1 MKLGLL
7 LTSGS
12 PTSEIETARKAEA
25 AGYNSVYT
33 VDFFASNALVR
44 LGAIAAVTK
53 TIRVGTGIANTFTR
67 SPMVLASAAL
77 DIDTISNGRL
87 NLGLGTGLQRMNE
100 EWYAVP
106 FGKPVTKVKEL
117 IALLREVFATTGLG
131 FKWDGEAWDVK
142 IPAYMRGG
150 GAKEIPIWLAAV
162 NRGMI
167 AAAGAV
173 ADGMVGHPVHS
184 RKWHEEVSLPLLK
197 DSAAAA
203 GRTEEACPVYPHLI
217 TAIHPDRDEA
227 IKDAKRQMGFSF
239 SVEHYHTILDIHGM
253 RDVGKAC
260 RSHLATYDFD
270 AMGECVPNELVDQIA
285 IACTPDEAAD
295 RLNEWRHI
303 TPEPMIF
310 LPSIGVSPERQT
322 EYLEQALALPG
333 KISG

>member
-12 PTSEIETARKAEA
+12 PRDEIETAKRAEE
-25 AGYNSVYT
+25 AGFNSVYT

-44 LGAIAAVTK
+44 LSAIAAVTEK
-53 TIRVGTGIANTFTR
+53 IRVGTGIANTFTR

-77 DIDTISNGRL
+77 DIDAISGGRL

-100 EWYAVP
+100 DWFAVP
-106 FGKPVTKVKEL
+106 YGKPVTKVKEL

-131 FKWDGEAWDVK
+131 FKWEGEAWNVK

-150 GAKEIPIWLAAV
+150 GARQIPIWLAAV

-167 AAAGAV
+167 AAAGTV

-184 RKWHEEVSLPLLK
+184 RKWHEEVTLPILEETVEKVGRPK
-197 DSAAAA
+197 D
-203 GRTEEACPVYPHLI
+203 TCPIYPHLI
-217 TAIHPDRDEA
+217 TAIHPDRDKA
-227 IKDAKRQMGFSF
+227 IVDAKRQIGFSF
-239 SVEHYHTILDIHGM
+239 SVEQYHSILDIHGA

-260 RSHLATYDFD
+260 RAHLATYDFN
-270 AMGECVPNELVDQIA
+270 AMGECIPDDLVDQIA
-285 IACTPDEAAD
+285 IACTPDEAPD
-295 RLNEWRHI
+295 RLKQWSHL

-310 LPSIGVSPERQT
+310 LPSIGVPAEHQA
-322 EYLEQALALPG
+322 EYLQQALELPG
-333 KISG
+333 RVGG